1 MSIAETLVAK
11 PPPLRLDET
20 GTLRVGKTRVTLDTV
35 VHVYED
41 GASAE
46 EIAEAFDTLDLA
58 DVHGVISYYLRH
70 REEVQAYL
78 DQRQQEAEE
87 TKQFWQARCPTDG
100 LKERL
105 LERRRQQ
112 LEQQE
117 PR

>member
-87 TKQFWQARCPTDG
+87 TKRFWQARCPTDG